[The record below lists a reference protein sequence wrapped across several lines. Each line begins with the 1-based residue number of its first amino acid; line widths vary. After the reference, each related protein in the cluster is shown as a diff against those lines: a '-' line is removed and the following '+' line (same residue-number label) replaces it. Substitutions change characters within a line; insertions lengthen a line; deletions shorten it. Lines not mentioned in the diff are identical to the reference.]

1 MTPAAV
7 RTNPNAGDAKRGLF
21 VVHVLEQTNS
31 ALAGHDGCEYVSPPQ
46 PRPDALALV
55 ALLLGCPAQ
64 PTAGRDSWSS
74 AIAGGRRTITLAAAP
89 TDGRPAELDGG
100 APPAA

>member
-1 MTPAAV
+1 MTAV
-7 RTNPNAGDAKRGLF
+7 RTNPKVGDTERGLF
-21 VVHVLEQTNS
+21 VVHVLDQTNS
-31 ALAGHDGCEYVSPPQ
+31 VLAGHAGCEYLSPPQ

-64 PTAGRDSWSS
+64 PTAGRNSWSS

-89 TDGRPAELDGG
+89 IVGRPAELDGDT
-100 APPAA
+100 PPAA